1 MIMVSMN
8 IEKIAQTI
16 IKYGFVVTPQLNGVI
31 NIRALDTT
39 ITYENIWEYLK
50 VLFPYLD
57 EDYVTF
63 G

>member
-1 MIMVSMN
+1 MN
-8 IEKIAQTI
+8 IEKIAQAI

-50 VLFPYLD
+50 VVFPGIKD
-57 EDYVTF
+57 DYVTF